1 MSSNLVGGRNLVK
14 SKRTEAELKDAARRL
29 LTRKSYAEIK
39 ITDITAEAG
48 KAVGSFYRYFE
59 DKDALLTSLAD
70 DFQTA
75 LRSHVVEQLGHEHR
89 LSTTDDIRHHVR
101 AYWDTYREHL
111 PEIVGIFQA
120 SMSSGTF
127 RHIHEELRQR
137 HVEHWTRHIRDT
149 DSPAAKSEESA
160 RLAAFAIT
168 CMLESF
174 CYHRLAQSPGGDDDE
189 AIETVTQLIAR
200 GLLG

>member
-1 MSSNLVGGRNLVK
+1 MK
-14 SKRTEAELKDAARRL
+14 SKRTEAELKDAVRRL

-59 DKDALLTSLAD
+59 DKDALLTSLAG
-70 DFQTA
+70 DFQAA
-75 LRSHVVEQLGHEHR
+75 LRSHVVEQLGHGHTM
-89 LSTTDDIRHHVR
+89 STVDDIRHHVR
-101 AYWDTYREHL
+101 AYWATYREHL

-120 SMSSGTF
+120 SMASGTF
-127 RHIHEELRQR
+127 RHIHDELRRRQ
-137 HVEHWTRHIRDT
+137 VEHWTRHILEIGA
-149 DSPAAKSEESA
+149 PAGKNEESA
-160 RLAAFAIT
+160 RMAGLAIS

-174 CYHRLAQSPGGDDDE
+174 AYHRLAESPGGDDEE
-189 AIETVTQLIAR
+189 AIETLTGLIAR

>member
-1 MSSNLVGGRNLVK
+1 MSSSLNLVK

-59 DKDALLTSLAD
+59 DKDALLTSLAE

-75 LRSHVVEQLGHEHR
+75 LRSHVVEQLGHEHA
-89 LSTTDDIRHHVR
+89 LATADDIRHHVR
-101 AYWDTYREHL
+101 AYWSTYREHL

-120 SMSSGTF
+120 SISNGTF
-127 RHIHEELRQR
+127 RHIHDELRQR
-137 HVEHWTRHIRDT
+137 HVEHWTRHIRET
-149 DSPAAKSEESA
+149 GATEESA
-160 RLAAFAIT
+160 RLSALAIT

-174 CYHRLAQSPGGDDDE
+174 CYHRLAENPGGDDDE
-189 AIETVTQLIAR
+189 AIDTLTQLIAK
-200 GLLG
+200 GLLR

>member
-1 MSSNLVGGRNLVK
+1 MK
-14 SKRTEAELKDAARRL
+14 SKRTEAELKDAVRRL

-59 DKDALLTSLAD
+59 DKDTLLASLAG

-75 LRSHVVEQLGHEHR
+75 LRSHVVDHLGHEHS
-89 LSTTDDIRHHVR
+89 LSTTDDIRRHVG
-101 AYWDTYREHL
+101 AYWATYREHL

-127 RHIHEELRQR
+127 RHIHDELRQR
-137 HVEHWTRHIRDT
+137 HVENWTRHIRETDT
-149 DSPAAKSEESA
+149 PAARSEESA
-160 RLAAFAIT
+160 RLAALAIS

-174 CYHRLAQSPGGDDDE
+174 CYHRLAESPGGDDDE
-189 AIETVTQLIAR
+189 DIETLTQLIAK